1 VTLERGY
8 DNKMNAVL
16 ITTGVIISAEA
27 EIGSVIKASSC
38 VVLNSLFAIGDLIV
52 VTSVARSSPGTTVE
66 VNGRVYAAPRRPTVV
81 MVVDGFDPA
90 YLEHG
95 FANGTLP
102 TMASFKEHGFVG
114 VADCSMPST
123 TNTNNTS
130 IVTGVPPAVHGING
144 NYYLD
149 PETGEEIM
157 ITDASRLRCG
167 TILGEL
173 SRVGVKT
180 AVVTAKD
187 KLLKILAYKMS
198 GISFSSEYAHSAN
211 LANNGVENVE
221 KLVGRPQPDQYSADL
236 SLFVFDAGVK
246 LLSSVK
252 PDLMYLSTSDYV
264 QHKHAPGEPEA
275 DAYHQAVDTSIAKL
289 IALGATVAVTADHGM
304 NDKSA
309 GDGTANVIYLED
321 ELNSRFGAG
330 TVRVIC
336 PIADPFVRHHGALGS
351 FVRVHLR
358 KPGDIPAMMAFTRTL
373 SGIELVLDKQQVCAQ
388 FDLPVD
394 REGNFAAF
402 SDRHTVVGARRED
415 HDLSQLAGH
424 RLRSHGGLGEQK
436 VPFLLSRPL
445 NAAYRK
451 RAKDRPLHN
460 YDIFDF
466 ALNGVE

>member
-1 VTLERGY
+1 
-8 DNKMNAVL
+8 MNQSIAPSR
-16 ITTGVIISAEA
+16 IS
-27 EIGSVIKASSC
+27 G
-38 VVLNSLFAIGDLIV
+38 
-52 VTSVARSSPGTTVE
+52 TSVE
-66 VNGRVYAAPRRPTVV
+66 VNGRTYAAPKRPTVV
-81 MVVDGFDPA
+81 IIVDGFDPA

-95 FANGTLP
+95 IANGTLP
-102 TMASFKEHGFVG
+102 TMKSFKESGFAG
-114 VADCSMPST
+114 IADCSMPST

-130 IVTGVPPAVHGING
+130 IVTGVPPAIHGING

-149 PETGEEIM
+149 SETGEEIM
-157 ITDASRLRCG
+157 ITDAKRLRCG
-167 TILGEL
+167 TILGAL
-173 SRVGVKT
+173 SHVGVKT

-187 KLLKILAYKMS
+187 KLLKVLAYGMD
-198 GISFSSEYAHSAN
+198 GINFSSEYAGKAS
-211 LANNGVENVE
+211 LKENGIENVE
-221 KLVGRPQPDQYSADL
+221 KLVGRPTPDQYSADL

-246 LLSSVK
+246 LLSTVR

-275 DAYHQAVDTSIAKL
+275 DAYHQAVDRTVAAL
-289 IALGATVAVTADHGM
+289 IALGATVAITADHGM

-309 GDGTANVIYLED
+309 SDGTPNVIYLED
-321 ELNSRFGAG
+321 ELNSRFGEG

-358 KPGDIPAMMAFTRTL
+358 KAGDVQAMMAFARTL
-373 SGIELVLDKQQVCAQ
+373 SGVELVLDKQQVCEQ
-388 FDLPVD
+388 FELPID
-394 REGNFAAF
+394 REGDFAVF
-402 SDRHTVVGARRED
+402 SDRNTVVGARRED
-415 HDLSQLAGH
+415 HNLSQLAGH

-445 NAAYRK
+445 NAAYQK
-451 RAKDRPLHN
+451 RAKAGPLHN

>member
-1 VTLERGY
+1 
-8 DNKMNAVL
+8 M
-16 ITTGVIISAEA
+16 TTSSVKAQRAAET
-27 EIGSVIKASSC
+27 I
-38 VVLNSLFAIGDLIV
+38 
-52 VTSVARSSPGTTVE
+52 VE
-66 VNGRVYAAPRRPTVV
+66 VNGRSYATPKRPTVV
-81 MVVDGFDPA
+81 IVVDGFDPA

-102 TMASFKEHGFVG
+102 TMKSFKERGFVG
-114 VADCSMPST
+114 IAKCSMPST

-149 PETGEEIM
+149 AETGKEIM

-167 TILGEL
+167 TILGAM
-173 SRVGVKT
+173 SQAGVQT

-187 KLLKILAYKMS
+187 KLLKVLAYKMS
-198 GISFSSEYAHSAN
+198 GIGFSSEYAGKAN
-211 LANNGVENVE
+211 LADNGIEKVEE
-221 KLVGRPQPDQYSADL
+221 LVGRPQPDQYSADL
-236 SLFVFDAGVK
+236 SLFVFDAGVQ
-246 LLSSVK
+246 LLSSVR

-275 DAYHQAVDTSIAKL
+275 DAYHHAVDASVAKL
-289 IALGATVAVTADHGM
+289 LAVGATVAITADHGM

-309 GDGTANVIYLED
+309 SDGTANVIYLED

-330 TVRVIC
+330 AVRVIC
-336 PIADPFVRHHGALGS
+336 PIADPFVKHHGALGS

-358 KPGDIPAMMAFTRTL
+358 KPADIPAMMTFSRTL
-373 SGIELVLDKQQVCAQ
+373 PGVELVLDRNQVCAQ
-388 FDLPVD
+388 YDLPLD
-394 REGNFAAF
+394 REGDFAVF
-402 SDRHTVVGARRED
+402 TDRKTVVGARRED
-415 HDLSQLAGH
+415 HDLGQLAGH

-445 NAAYRK
+445 NAAHRK
-451 RAKDRPLHN
+451 RAANGPLHN

-466 ALNGVE
+466 ALNGVG

>member
-1 VTLERGY
+1 MPEEKVHRDAVT
-8 DNKMNAVL
+8 A
-16 ITTGVIISAEA
+16 
-27 EIGSVIKASSC
+27 
-38 VVLNSLFAIGDLIV
+38 
-52 VTSVARSSPGTTVE
+52 VE
-66 VNGRVYAAPRRPTVV
+66 VNGRNYRLPTRPTVV
-81 MVVDGFDPA
+81 IVVDGFDPA

-102 TMASFKEHGFVG
+102 RMKSFTMDGFVG

-149 PETGEEIM
+149 SETGKEIM

-167 TILGEL
+167 TILGAM
-173 SRVGVKT
+173 SDAGVKT

-187 KLLKILAYKMS
+187 KLLKVLAYKMA
-198 GISFSSEYAHSAN
+198 GIQFSSEYAHKAN
-211 LANNGVENVE
+211 LRDNAIDHVEE
-221 KLVGRPQPDQYSADL
+221 LVGRPQPDQYSADL
-236 SLFVFDAGVK
+236 SLFVLDAGVK
-246 LLSSVK
+246 ILSSML

-264 QHKHAPGEPEA
+264 QHKHAPGEAEA
-275 DAYHQAVDTSIAKL
+275 DAYHRAVDTVVGEL
-289 IALGATVAVTADHGM
+289 VDLGATVAITADHGM

-309 GDGTANVIYLED
+309 ADGTATVVYLED
-321 ELNSRFGAG
+321 ELNCRFGAG
-330 TVRVIC
+330 SVRVIC

-358 KPGDIPAMMAFTRTL
+358 KPADIAAMMAFTRTL
-373 SGIELVLDKQQVCAQ
+373 PGVELVLDKEQVCRQ
-388 FDLPVD
+388 FDLPLD
-394 REGNFAAF
+394 REGDFAVF
-402 SDRHTVVGARRED
+402 SGRDTVVGARRED

-445 NAAYRK
+445 NAKYREW
-451 RAKDRPLHN
+451 AKAGHLHN

-466 ALNGVE
+466 ALNGTV

>member
-1 VTLERGY
+1 MATS
-8 DNKMNAVL
+8 AV
-16 ITTGVIISAEA
+16 
-27 EIGSVIKASSC
+27 KP
-38 VVLNSLFAIGDLIV
+38 
-52 VTSVARSSPGTTVE
+52 SPALDMTVE
-66 VNGRVYAAPRRPTVV
+66 VNGRTYAAPKRPTVV
-81 MVVDGFDPA
+81 IVIDGFDPA
-90 YLEHG
+90 YLDHG
-95 FANGTLP
+95 MANGTLP
-102 TMASFKEHGFVG
+102 TMQSFRERGFVG

-149 PETGEEIM
+149 PETGREIM
-157 ITDASRLRCG
+157 ITDASRLRADI
-167 TILGEL
+167 ILGAL
-173 SRVGVKT
+173 SRAGVPT

-187 KLLKILAYKMS
+187 KLLKVLAHGMT
-198 GISFSSEYAHSAN
+198 GIGFSAEYAGRAN
-211 LANNGVENVE
+211 LADNGIDNLEQM
-221 KLVGRPQPDQYSADL
+221 VGRPQPDQYSADL
-236 SLFVFDAGVK
+236 SLFVLDAGVK
-246 LLSSVK
+246 ILSSYRSQ
-252 PDLMYLSTSDYV
+252 LMYLSTSDYV

-275 DAYHQAVDTSIAKL
+275 DDFHHAVDARIAEL

-304 NDKSA
+304 NDKAAS
-309 GDGTANVIYLED
+309 DGTANVVYLEE
-321 ELNSRFGAG
+321 ELNTRFGAG

-358 KPGDIPAMMAFTRTL
+358 KPADVGAMMAFARTL
-373 SGIELVLDKQQVCAQ
+373 PGIELVLDKRQVCAQ
-388 FDLPVD
+388 FDLPLD
-394 REGNFAAF
+394 REGDFAVF

-436 VPFLLSRPL
+436 VPFLISRPL

-451 RAKDRPLHN
+451 RASEGRLHN

-466 ALNGVE
+466 ALNGVA

>member
-1 VTLERGY
+1 VKLAANT
-8 DNKMNAVL
+8 A
-16 ITTGVIISAEA
+16 
-27 EIGSVIKASSC
+27 
-38 VVLNSLFAIGDLIV
+38 
-52 VTSVARSSPGTTVE
+52 VE
-66 VNGRVYAAPRRPTVV
+66 VNGRVYRAPQRPTVV
-81 MVVDGFDPA
+81 IVVDGFDPA

-95 FANGTLP
+95 LTNGTLP
-102 TMASFKEHGFVG
+102 TLQSFQKNGFVG
-114 VADCSMPST
+114 IAHCSMPST

-130 IVTGVPPAVHGING
+130 IVTGVPPSVHGING

-149 PETGEEIM
+149 SDTGKEIM

-167 TILGEL
+167 TILSAL
-173 SRVGVKT
+173 SRAGVRI

-187 KLLKILAYKMS
+187 KLLKVLAYQMS
-198 GISFSSEYAHSAN
+198 GIGFSSEYAHKAN
-211 LANNGVENVE
+211 LAENGIENVE
-221 KLVGRPQPDQYSADL
+221 ALVGRPQPDQYSADL
-236 SLFVFDAGVK
+236 SLFVLDAGVEI
-246 LLSSVK
+246 LASAR

-275 DAYHQAVDTSIAKL
+275 DAYHHAVDAAVGKL
-289 IALGATVAVTADHGM
+289 IAGGATVAVTADHGM

-309 GDGTANVIYLED
+309 ADGTPNVIYLED
-321 ELNSRFGAG
+321 ALNTRFGAG
-330 TVRVIC
+330 AVRVIC

-358 KPGDIPAMMAFTRTL
+358 KPGDVVAMMEFSAAMP
-373 SGIELVLDKQQVCAQ
+373 GVELVLNKLQVCEQ

-394 REGNFAAF
+394 REGDFAVF
-402 SDRHTVVGARRED
+402 SDRTTVLGARRED

-436 VPFLLSRPL
+436 VPFLLSRPI
-445 NAAYRK
+445 NAEYRR
-451 RAKDRPLHN
+451 RAAAGHLHN

>member
-1 VTLERGY
+1 MVGDPEYG
-8 DNKMNAVL
+8 
-16 ITTGVIISAEA
+16 I
-27 EIGSVIKASSC
+27 
-38 VVLNSLFAIGDLIV
+38 AIGDQKVSNPAADTIV
-52 VTSVARSSPGTTVE
+52 E
-66 VNGRVYAAPRRPTVV
+66 INGRAYAAPKRPTVV
-81 MVVDGFDPA
+81 IVVDGFDPA

-102 TMASFKEHGFVG
+102 TMRSFKEHGFVG
-114 VADCSMPST
+114 IAECSIPST

-149 PETGEEIM
+149 ADTGQEIM

-167 TILGEL
+167 TILGAL
-173 SRVGVKT
+173 SSAGVPT

-187 KLLKILAYKMS
+187 KLLKVLAYRMS
-198 GISFSSEYAHSAN
+198 GINFSSEYAHKAN
-211 LANNGVENVE
+211 LGDNGIDEVE
-221 KLVGRPQPDQYSADL
+221 KMVGRAQPDQYSADL
-236 SLFVFDAGVK
+236 SLFVLDAGVK
-246 LLSSVK
+246 LLSSVR
-252 PDLMYLSTSDYV
+252 PGLMYLSTSDYI

-289 IALGATVAVTADHGM
+289 IDLGATVAVTADHGM

-309 GDGTANVIYLED
+309 PDGEPNVIYLED

-336 PIADPFVRHHGALGS
+336 PIADPFVKHHGALGS

-358 KPGDIPAMMAFTRTL
+358 KPADVDAMMDLARAL
-373 SGIELVLDKQQVCAQ
+373 PGVELVLDKQQVCAQ
-388 FDLPVD
+388 FDLPLD
-394 REGNFAAF
+394 REGDFAVF
-402 SDRHTVVGARRED
+402 SDRKTVVGARRQD

-424 RLRSHGGLGEQK
+424 RLRSHGGLGEQR

-451 RAKDRPLHN
+451 RAGEKPLHN

-466 ALNGVE
+466 ALNGVV